1 MSTWFSIPFIKM
13 LTLEHLPGKKKITL
27 FLRVAYASS
36 KKVKNFNKVTGTE

>member
-1 MSTWFSIPFIKM
+1 M

-36 KKVKNFNKVTGTE
+36 KKVKNFDKVTGTE